1 LATLENTH
9 WQISLAR
16 LGAHIIFSFSF
27 LAPPFTRKKRARK
40 KEQEKEIEK
49 ITENGPEKKYS
60 TTERQRAKAKGRW
73 GTTGSSGK
81 GTLTDL

>member
-16 LGAHIIFSFSF
+16 LGAHIIFFF
-27 LAPPFTRKKRARK
+27 FFFGAPFTRKKRARK

-49 ITENGPEKKYS
+49 ITETGQKRITVRQNGRGPRDDGVQPVRV
-60 TTERQRAKAKGRW
+60 ERVP
-73 GTTGSSGK
+73 
-81 GTLTDL
+81 